1 MTETH
6 FGTHSTISF
15 TSLFVGFFC
24 MGFKVFLVCVCCRLL
39 LSVYLRGVSW
49 DVPVILRVCV
59 VAS

>member
-6 FGTHSTISF
+6 FGTHATISF
-15 TSLFVGFFC
+15 TSLFVFFFFLYGFQS
-24 MGFKVFLVCVCCRLL
+24 VFGMCCRLL

-49 DVPVILRVCV
+49 DVPVVLRVCV